1 MLVIGQDVL
10 TAVGRKNAPL
20 RKWLVEWLATAQQA
34 DWHNIDDVRLQYPS
48 ADGVKLASGTVVTVF
63 DAKGNTYRLLTVIYY
78 DAATVEALEV
88 ITHAEYDKNLWKAR
102 Y

>member
-1 MLVIGQDVL
+1 MVVIGQDVL
-10 TAVGRKNAPL
+10 TAAGRKNTPV
-20 RKWLVEWLATAQQA
+20 RKWLAEWLATAQQT
-34 DWHNIDDVRLQYPS
+34 DWHGLEDVRRQYPS
-48 ADGVKLASGTVVTVF
+48 ADGVKLASGTIVTVF
-63 DAKGNTYRLLTVIYY
+63 DVKGNSYRLLTVIYF